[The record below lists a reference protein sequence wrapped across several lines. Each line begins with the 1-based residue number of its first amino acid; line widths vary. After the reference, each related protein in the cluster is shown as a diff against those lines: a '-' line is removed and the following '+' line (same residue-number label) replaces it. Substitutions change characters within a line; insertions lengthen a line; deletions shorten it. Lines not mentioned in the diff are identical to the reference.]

1 MLIITASHQTFFGQF
16 WCLSGQNKFD
26 LTYLL
31 YIINGKV
38 SVFFVDKVMSGQI
51 SALIINTATGK
62 TPLTAILM
70 VNTALTYSYLAV
82 TGDAF
87 ISRATPI
94 NRIDG
99 KGHNLKLKSNRNHLS
114 KSYKIQI
121 IQGPNHATGYL
132 CPQGWIHTYI
142 RTCTYTDTCTK
153 VISGNQVHSG
163 LWSVCTWFTN
173 KMSPYLVISKPNTII
188 GNPKMKDVVNKW
200 FTLWMI
206 IRRSK
211 CLQ

>member
-1 MLIITASHQTFFGQF
+1 
-16 WCLSGQNKFD
+16 
-26 LTYLL
+26 
-31 YIINGKV
+31 
-38 SVFFVDKVMSGQI
+38 
-51 SALIINTATGK
+51 
-62 TPLTAILM
+62 M
-70 VNTALTYSYLAV
+70 VNIALTYSYLAV

-94 NRIDG
+94 DRID
-99 KGHNLKLKSNRNHLS
+99 GHNLKLKSNRNHLS
-114 KSYKIQI
+114 KSYKIPI
-121 IQGPNHATGYL
+121 MLLVTYAPRGGYTHIYVHVYRHL
-132 CPQGWIHTYI
+132 VY
-142 RTCTYTDTCTK
+142 TCTK

-163 LWSVCTWFTN
+163 LWSACTWFTN